1 MEENLLKIIEHYGL
15 WEQLKY
21 IQTEY
26 YELTEAI
33 FDKEY
38 DEYSYFGGEDRYKNH
53 VAEEIADIMVM
64 LKQLQYHYEITDKE
78 VEKVMK
84 YKIKRQLERIE
95 NEQEQLQ

>member
-1 MEENLLKIIEHYGL
+1 MEEDLLKIIEHYGL

-38 DEYSYFGGEDRYKNH
+38 VEYSYFGGEDRYKNH
-53 VAEEIADIMVM
+53 VVEEIADIMVM
-64 LKQLQYHYEITDKE
+64 LKQFQYHYEITDKE

-95 NEQEQLQ
+95 NEHK